1 MQTNGYVICEY
12 EKVKE
17 QFPEF
22 KALLDTCEMNLRNKA
37 IADWSPLRYGGTKPM
52 AGEFGKTTI
61 MPELF
66 IGFGGFGVGT
76 QLITWNQRLT
86 ALGNQMLMSGNTA
99 GGTIPEDY
107 KVGLVGLAF
116 LDKAIRV
123 SEIKMQ
129 IGDRKLPRINIE
141 EIRVYNKPAL
151 VFENSFIL
159 DEETGFDL
167 HGYVESTG
175 PQRIKLLGIQLNR
188 VPNKLQVTNTG
199 AAIT

>member
-22 KALLDTCEMNLRNKA
+22 RSMMENLETTLRNKA
-37 IADWSPLRYGGTKPM
+37 LADWSPLRYGGIKPM

-61 MPELF
+61 MPEVFTGFL
-66 IGFGGFGVGT
+66 GFGIGT
-76 QLITWNQRLT
+76 QLITWHQDFTLT
-86 ALGNQMLMSGNTA
+86 GSRVLMTGNQV
-99 GGTIPEDY
+99 GGTIAEDY

-129 IGDRKLPRINIE
+129 IGDKKLPRINIE
-141 EIRVYNKPAL
+141 EARVYNKPAV

-159 DEETGFDL
+159 DEETGFEL
-167 HGYVESTG
+167 IGYVESQG
-175 PQRIKLLGIQLNR
+175 YQRIKLLGIQLNR
-188 VPNKLQVTNTG
+188 VPNKLQVTDTG
-199 AAIT
+199 AAIS